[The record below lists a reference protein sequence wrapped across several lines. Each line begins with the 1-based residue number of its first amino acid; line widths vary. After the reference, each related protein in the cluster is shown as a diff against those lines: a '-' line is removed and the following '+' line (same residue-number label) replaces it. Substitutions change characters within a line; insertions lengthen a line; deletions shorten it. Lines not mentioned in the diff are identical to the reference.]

1 MANAIDQSRCLAKR
15 FLYRA
20 VDQGN
25 LFETLRLIPLF
36 TLQWQ
41 KELSCR
47 MVENLTKKVLASI
60 RLEAQTPYFAIDRV
74 EGGVFFTCPTP

>member
-1 MANAIDQSRCLAKR
+1 MANAIDQSRRLAKR

-25 LFETLRLIPLF
+25 LFETLSLISLF

-41 KELSCR
+41 KVLSCR
-47 MVENLTKKVLASI
+47 IVENLTKKVLAST
-60 RLEAQTPYFAIDRV
+60 RLEAQTP
-74 EGGVFFTCPTP
+74 